1 MKRRFKEARLRNDL
15 TIGIVAEKLGVSQ
28 QAVRTWENERKMPS
42 VETLE
47 KLADLYSVTMD
58 YLLGRSEVIQDDM
71 SQAINPA
78 LLPVLDG
85 RPVWTAR
92 HGWALV
98 NSSHGTLVNSRGRE
112 IPFLDV
118 DELYL
123 SSLPYLQTTLPADKP
138 IASSALREYDLVWV
152 EPISSD
158 QFLREKL
165 RGWYSVHPFW
175 VENSVGSRFLISC
188 YTANWIAFEQA
199 PLAL

>member
-15 TIGIVAEKLGVSQ
+15 TISVVAEKLGVSQ
-28 QAVRTWENERKMPS
+28 QAVRTWENEHKMPS

-58 YLLGRSEVIQDDM
+58 YLLGRAEVIQDDL
-71 SQAINPA
+71 SHVINPT

-92 HGWALV
+92 YGWVLV
-98 NSSHGTLVNSRGRE
+98 NSSHGTLVNSKGRE
-112 IPFLDV
+112 IPFLDA
-118 DELYL
+118 DDLYL
-123 SSLPYLQTTLPADKP
+123 SPLPYLQTPLPAEDP
-138 IASSALREYDLVWV
+138 IAGSALKEYDSVWV

-158 QFLREKL
+158 QLLREKL

-188 YTANWIAFEQA
+188 YTVNWIAFEKA
-199 PLAL
+199 PLAI